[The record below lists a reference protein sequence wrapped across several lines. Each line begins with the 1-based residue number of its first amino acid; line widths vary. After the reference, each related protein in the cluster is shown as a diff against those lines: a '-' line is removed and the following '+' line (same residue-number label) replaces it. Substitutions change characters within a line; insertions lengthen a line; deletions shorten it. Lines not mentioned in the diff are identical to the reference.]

1 MNIENLEFYSQYKLE
16 QDKFVAETFK
26 YKKDG
31 TFLDIGCND
40 YKYRNNTYFLE
51 KNLNWLGIGIDT
63 RKDHKDDWE
72 KNRISKF
79 IAGNATTLDFK
90 KILDENNMP
99 QIIDYL
105 SIDTEPS
112 STSFKC
118 LLNVFKSGYDF
129 NVITFETD
137 EYNTKPEDSV
147 QEVSRFFLKSKGF
160 VLIKEVNNQ
169 DDFYIHQ
176 RMLNG

>member
-1 MNIENLEFYSQYKLE
+1 MNTENLEFYSQPWIG

-26 YKKDG
+26 YKKNG

-40 YKYRNNTYFLE
+40 YKDRNNTYFLE
-51 KNLNWLGIGIDT
+51 KNLNWIGVGVDT
-63 RKDHKDDWE
+63 RKDFKDGWD
-72 KNRISKF
+72 KNRTSKF
-79 IAGNATTLDFK
+79 VTGNGTILDFK
-90 KILDENNMP
+90 KVLDENNMP

-137 EYNTKPEDSV
+137 EYNTKPENSI
-147 QEVSRFFLKSKGF
+147 QELSRIFLKNKGF
-160 VLIKEVNNQ
+160 VLIKEVRRQ